1 MRDYPPRMKLNRLP
15 ALVLFVALS
24 VLNLCAQTPTTSVST
39 NKSTKHC
46 LWEVKGKTN
55 SVFLLGS
62 LHLMKK
68 NMYPLDAAIENAY
81 KNADIV
87 VLETDMAAMESPEF
101 AMKLMA
107 EATYPEG
114 ETLKK
119 NLPEATYSLVVSNLE
134 ASLGSAKPFEKFKP
148 WMVAV
153 TLVAVELQKLGYLAE
168 KGLDKHF
175 YTLAKEDNKSLQEFE
190 TPDEQLKLLTS
201 LSDIESG
208 DFLGQSL
215 NEMATWKTQF
225 NAMAEAWRAGDAKGL
240 GEILAESFKKYPAM
254 EKKFLTGRNEKWL
267 SKIEKLI
274 QGDKNVLIIVGAGH
288 LVGKDSVVD
297 LLTRKGFKVEQR

>member
-1 MRDYPPRMKLNRLP
+1 MKLHRWP
-15 ALVLFVALS
+15 ALVFIVALS
-24 VLNLCAQTPTTSVST
+24 VLGLPAQPAAPAAST

-46 LWEVKGKTN
+46 LWEVKGKSNT
-55 SVFLLGS
+55 VFLLGS

-68 NMYPLDAAIENAY
+68 NMYPLDAAIERAY
-81 KNADIV
+81 TNADIV
-87 VLETDMAAMESPEF
+87 VFETDMAAMESPEF

-119 NLPEATYSLVVSNLE
+119 NLPAATYSLLVSNLQ
-134 ASLGSAKPFEKFKP
+134 ATVGSAEPFEKFKP

-153 TLVAVELQKLGYLAE
+153 TLVALELQKLGFSAE

-175 YTLAKEDNKSLQEFE
+175 YTRAREDKKSLQELE
-190 TPDEQLKLLTS
+190 TPDEQLKLLTT
-201 LSDIESG
+201 LNDIEAG

-225 NAMAEAWRAGDAKGL
+225 NAMVDAWQAGDTKAL
-240 GEILAESFKKYPAM
+240 ENILTESFKKYPAM

-267 SKIEKLI
+267 GKIEKLI
-274 QGDKNVLIIVGAGH
+274 QGDKDVLIVVGAGH

-297 LLTRKGFKVEQR
+297 LLSRRGFKVEQR

>member
-1 MRDYPPRMKLNRLP
+1 MKLHRFL
-15 ALVLFVALS
+15 ALVLVVAPGAFNLS
-24 VLNLCAQTPTTSVST
+24 AQPAATAAST
-39 NKSTKHC
+39 NKPAKHC

-55 SVFLLGS
+55 TVFLLGS

-87 VLETDMAAMESPEF
+87 VFETDMAAMESPEF

-119 NLPEATYSLVVSNLE
+119 NLPEATYTLVVSNLQ
-134 ASLGSAKPFEKFKP
+134 ASLGSAEPFEKFKP

-153 TLVAVELQKLGYLAE
+153 TLVAVELQKLGYSAE

-175 YTLAKEDNKSLQEFE
+175 YTRAKEDNKSLQEFE
-190 TPDEQLKLLTS
+190 TPEEQLKLLTS

-215 NEMATWKTQF
+215 SEMATWKTQF
-225 NAMAEAWRAGDAKGL
+225 NTMVEAWRAGDTKGL
-240 GEILAESFKKYPAM
+240 EEVLTDSFKKYPAM
-254 EKKFLTGRNEKWL
+254 EKRFLTGRNEKWL
-267 SKIEKLI
+267 SKIEKLV

>member
-1 MRDYPPRMKLNRLP
+1 MKLHRLS

-24 VLNLCAQTPTTSVST
+24 VLNLSAQTPVTAVST
-39 NKSTKHC
+39 NKNAKHC

-55 SVFLLGS
+55 AVFLLGS

-81 KNADIV
+81 KKAEV
-87 VLETDMAAMESPEF
+87 VVFETDMAVMESPEF

-114 ETLKK
+114 ETLKQ
-119 NLPEATYSLVVSNLE
+119 NLPEATYSMVVSNLQ
-134 ASLGSAKPFEKFKP
+134 ASLGSAEPFEKFKP

-153 TLVAVELQKLGYLAE
+153 TLVAVELQKLGYSAE

-175 YTLAKEDNKSLQEFE
+175 YTRAKEDNKSLQQFE

-225 NAMAEAWRAGDAKGL
+225 NAMAEAWRAGDTKGL
-240 GEILAESFKKYPAM
+240 EEILTESFKKYPAM
-254 EKKFLTGRNEKWL
+254 EKKFLTGRNEKWMG
-267 SKIEKLI
+267 KIEKLI